1 MINPGQLGSAFSG
14 HNGGFTMEY
23 SNWYIENCYVEGCG
37 SVIGDTSLVNH
48 VHVYNIT
55 LKNSGSLRGGTG
67 LENRLHIARYLERSF
82 KILAITDC

>member
-1 MINPGQLGSAFSG
+1 MINPGHLGSAFSG

-55 LKNSGSLRGGTG
+55 LK
-67 LENRLHIARYLERSF
+67 IQAP
-82 KILAITDC
+82 